1 MNKNQSIVKDIHSEL
16 DKRNITIH
24 QVGIK
29 DIRYPLQ
36 VKNRSGEIQHT
47 VAQVNMYVG
56 LAQHLKG
63 AHMSRFVTVLN
74 QYQDPITLN
83 SFQNMPQEMKKHLQ
97 ADSGYIEMEF
107 PYFINKQSPISTQ
120 QSLLDYQVS
129 LIGESYP
136 DQERTI
142 VKVVIPITSLC
153 PCSKE
158 ISDYGAHNQRSYV
171 TVQVQIKEP
180 FWIEDI
186 VEIVE
191 QEASCEIY
199 SLLKRSDE
207 KYITE
212 RAYNNPKFVEDIVRD
227 IAAQFNLHEKISAY
241 TVEVENIESIHNH
254 SAYAKIDR
262 LSPI

>member
-1 MNKNQSIVKDIHSEL
+1 MNKNQSIIKDVHSES
-16 DKRNITIH
+16 DKRNIAIH

-29 DIRYPLQ
+29 GIRYPLQ
-36 VKNRSGEIQHT
+36 VKNRSGKIQHT

-63 AHMSRFVTVLN
+63 AHMSRFVAVLN

-83 SFQNMPQEMKKHLQ
+83 FFQNMPREMKNHLQ

-107 PYFINKQSPISTQ
+107 PYFINKQSPISAQ

-136 DQERTI
+136 DQERII

-153 PCSKE
+153 PCSKG

-171 TVQVQIKEP
+171 TVQVQMKDP

-186 VEIVE
+186 IEIVE
-191 QEASCEIY
+191 QEASCEIF
-199 SLLKRSDE
+199 SLLKRPDE

-212 RAYNNPKFVEDIVRD
+212 RAYDNPKFVEDIVRD
-227 IAAQFNLHEKISAY
+227 IAAQFNLNKKISAY

-254 SAYAKIDR
+254 SAYAKIDK
-262 LSPI
+262 LNPI